1 MSPGMDADR
10 LIFARLLRTCLQMLA
25 GLLLALGSPALARSA
40 TDDDQAADCHAYA
53 ASPARVEALR
63 QGSAGWICADR
74 DWHANS
80 RYALLR
86 FELGQD
92 GQVPAEYAT
101 RLARIAALQIYLKR
115 ADGTVSRYDYT
126 SADLVQRGHMRM
138 VLALPEAGRPATRAT
153 VVLIGPTSGALVNAS
168 RLLRQPLPLMGQAQ
182 LWIALL
188 CGMLMVPLIFNL
200 ALFRALGDR
209 FLLWHTGLV
218 AFMLG
223 HSLLTS
229 GLLPMVAPVPVGAVA
244 LLFPVMFCGGAAC
257 VLMLTCE
264 FIERD
269 MLAPP
274 HRRALRFATVWLL
287 CNAAFFVAAIDWL
300 QGAALAIYLANWLV
314 VAAVLVVTLGS
325 ALRKGSRSAKFLAA
339 SLLPLI
345 ITGLWQIGEGVLG
358 DQTEP
363 MLLFVAQRLAIG
375 AEVLITSI
383 GIADRFIQLRR
394 DRDDHREQA
403 SELTRLAERD
413 PLTGL
418 LNRRAIEERFALLR
432 AKGFATLALL
442 DLDHFK
448 AVNDRFG
455 HAVGDDVLRAVSAS
469 LPEDR
474 DALAV
479 RMGGEEFMLLLR
491 GPGAVRRAEQVR
503 QALTARVAHD
513 VAGLDRPVTASMGL
527 VEIPAEVM
535 PDATFGAI
543 YARADGLLYQA
554 KRAGRNRTVSERMT
568 MFARQPTGRR
578 RKVAG

>member
-1 MSPGMDADR
+1 MDAGP
-10 LIFARLLRTCLQMLA
+10 LISTRLLRTCLQMLA
-25 GLLLALGSPALARSA
+25 GVLLTLASPALAGA
-40 TDDDQAADCHAYA
+40 AKADGLAADCHAYA
-53 ASPARVEALR
+53 DSQTQVETLR
-63 QGSAGWICADR
+63 QAPVGWICADR
-74 DWHANS
+74 SWHANA

-92 GQVPAEYAT
+92 GRVPAEYVS
-101 RLARIAALQIYLKR
+101 RLARFEALDLYLER
-115 ADGTVSRYDYT
+115 ADGSAAHYT
-126 SADLVQRGHMRM
+126 FAPRDFVQSGHMRM
-138 VLALPEAGRPATRAT
+138 ALALPEVGSAARRVTL
-153 VVLIGPTSGALVNAS
+153 VLVGPTGGALVNAS
-168 RLLRQPLPLMGQAQ
+168 RLRDQPLPLLGVEQ

-188 CGMLMVPLIFNL
+188 CGLLMVPLIFNL
-200 ALFRALGDR
+200 ALFRALRDR

-223 HSLLTS
+223 HTLLTS
-229 GLLPMVAPVPVGAVA
+229 GLLPLIMPVPVGTVA
-244 LLFPVMFCGGAAC
+244 MLVPVMFCGGAAC
-257 VLMLTCE
+257 VLMLIRD
-264 FIERD
+264 FIEPD
-269 MLAPP
+269 MLRLRY
-274 HRRALRFATVWLL
+274 RRALVFAAGWVLFD
-287 CNAAFFVAAIDWL
+287 AAFFVTTIDWL
-300 QGAALAIYLANWLV
+300 QGRGLAIYLANWLV
-314 VAAVLVVTLGS
+314 VAAVLFVTIGS
-325 ALRKGSRSAKFLAA
+325 ALRGGSRSAKFLAA
-339 SLLPLI
+339 SLLPLVVA
-345 ITGLWQIGEGVLG
+345 GLWQIGESVLG

-363 MLLFVAQRLAIG
+363 MLLFIAQRLAIG

-394 DRDDHREQA
+394 DRDDHRELA

-418 LNRRAIEERFALLR
+418 LNRRAIEERFAMLR

-535 PDATFGAI
+535 PDATFAAI

-568 MFARQPTGRR
+568 MFVRQPTGRR
-578 RKVAG
+578 RKAAI

>member
-1 MSPGMDADR
+1 MESGP
-10 LIFARLLRTCLQMLA
+10 LIFVRLLRTCLRLLA
-25 GLLLALGSPALARSA
+25 GVLLGLASPALAG
-40 TDDDQAADCHAYA
+40 AAKADGLAAACHAYA
-53 ASPARVEALR
+53 ASPAAADLLR
-63 QGSAGWICADR
+63 EGSGGWICEDR
-74 DWHANS
+74 NWHATS

-86 FELGQD
+86 FELGKN
-92 GQVPAEYAT
+92 GRVPAEYVS
-101 RLARIAALQIYLKR
+101 RLARFEALELYLER
-115 ADGTVSRYDYT
+115 ADGTASRYAYT
-126 SADLVQRGHMRM
+126 PHDFVQRGHMRM
-138 VLALPEAGRPATRAT
+138 ALALPEAGSPAMRLT
-153 VVLIGPTSGALVNAS
+153 VVLTGPTGGALVNAS
-168 RLLRQPLPLMGQAQ
+168 RVLNTPMPLLGVEQ

-188 CGMLMVPLIFNL
+188 CGVLIVPLIFNL
-200 ALFRALGDR
+200 ALFRALRDR
-209 FLLWHTGLV
+209 FLLWHTGLA

-223 HSLLTS
+223 HTLLAS
-229 GLLPMVAPVPVGAVA
+229 GLLALFMPVAVSTAA
-244 LLFPVMFCGGAAC
+244 LLIPVMFCGGAAC
-257 VLMLTCE
+257 VLMLISD
-264 FIERD
+264 FIEPEK
-269 MLAPP
+269 LPP
-274 HRRALRFATVWLL
+274 RYRRALAFAAVWVLL
-287 CNAAFFVAAIDWL
+287 DAAFLMATIDWL
-300 QGAALAIYLANWLV
+300 QGRGLAIYLANWLV
-314 VAAVLVVTLGS
+314 VAAVLFVTVGS
-325 ALRKGSRSAKFLAA
+325 ALRGGSRSAKFLAA

-345 ITGLWQIGEGVLG
+345 LTGLWQIGESLLG

-363 MLLFVAQRLAIG
+363 MLLFIAQRLAIG

-394 DRDDHREQA
+394 DRDDHRELA

-418 LNRRAIEERFALLR
+418 LNRRAIEERFAMLR

-491 GPGAVRRAEQVR
+491 GPGAVRRAEQIR

-513 VAGLDRPVTASMGL
+513 VAGLDGPVTASMGL

-535 PDATFGAI
+535 PGASFAAI

-568 MFARQPTGRR
+568 MFARQPRASG
-578 RKVAG
+578 KSAAA

>member
-1 MSPGMDADR
+1 MEASR
-10 LIFARLLRTCLQMLA
+10 LISARLLRACLQLLA
-25 GLLLALGSPALARSA
+25 GVLLGLASPALAG
-40 TDDDQAADCHAYA
+40 AAKADGLAAACHAYA
-53 ASPARVEALR
+53 ANPAAANVLR
-63 QGSAGWICADR
+63 QGSTGWICEDR
-74 DWHANS
+74 NWQATS

-86 FELGQD
+86 FELGQN
-92 GQVPAEYAT
+92 GRVPAEYVS
-101 RLARIAALQIYLKR
+101 RLARFEAVELYLER
-115 ADGTVSRYDYT
+115 ADGTVSRYAYT
-126 SADLVQRGHMRM
+126 PRDFVQRGQMRM
-138 VLALPEAGRPATRAT
+138 ALALPEAGSPATRLT
-153 VVLIGPTSGALVNAS
+153 VVLTGPTAGALVNSS
-168 RLLRQPLPLMGQAQ
+168 RVLETPLPLLGVEQ

-188 CGMLMVPLIFNL
+188 CGVLIVPLIFNL
-200 ALFRALGDR
+200 ALFRALRDR
-209 FLLWHTGLV
+209 FLLWHTGLA

-223 HSLLTS
+223 HTLLAS
-229 GLLPMVAPVPVGAVA
+229 GLLPLFMPVAVGTAA
-244 LLFPVMFCGGAAC
+244 MLIPAMFCGGAAC
-257 VLMLTCE
+257 VLMLISD
-264 FIERD
+264 FIEPD
-269 MLAPP
+269 KLAPRY
-274 HRRALRFATVWLL
+274 RRALALAAVWVLL
-287 CNAAFFVAAIDWL
+287 NAAFLLATIDWL
-300 QGAALAIYLANWLV
+300 QGRGLAIYLANWLV
-314 VAAVLVVTLGS
+314 VPAVLFVTIGS
-325 ALRKGSRSAKFLAA
+325 ALRGGSRSAKFLAA

-345 ITGLWQIGEGVLG
+345 VTGLWQIGESVLG

-363 MLLFVAQRLAIG
+363 MLLFIAQRLAIG

-394 DRDDHREQA
+394 DHDDHRELA

-448 AVNDRFG
+448 AVNDKFG

-491 GPGAVRRAEQVR
+491 GPGAVRRAEQIR
-503 QALTARVAHD
+503 QGLTARVAHD
-513 VAGLDRPVTASMGL
+513 VAGLDGPVTASMGL
-527 VEIPAEVM
+527 VEIPAEVI
-535 PDATFGAI
+535 PDAGFAAI

-568 MFARQPTGRR
+568 MFARQPGASG
-578 RKVAG
+578 KSAAA